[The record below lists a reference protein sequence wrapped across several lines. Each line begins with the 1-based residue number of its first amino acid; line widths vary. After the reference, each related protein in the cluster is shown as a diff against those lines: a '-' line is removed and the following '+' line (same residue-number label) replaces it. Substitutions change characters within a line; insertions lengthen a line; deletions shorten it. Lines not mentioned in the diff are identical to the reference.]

1 MHSGGVDSGG
11 SVANWAVPSSSQKCA
26 GKQKNVPK
34 SMLTIWNRAGPEG
47 HHFLGM
53 VSLGEEY
60 HVKRLYKPVVC
71 LNHTTKWKVGH
82 AIHLTKVL

>member
-60 HVKRLYKPVVC
+60 NVKTPAYGRHQLSRPMRI
-71 LNHTTKWKVGH
+71 VGP
-82 AIHLTKVL
+82 IQI